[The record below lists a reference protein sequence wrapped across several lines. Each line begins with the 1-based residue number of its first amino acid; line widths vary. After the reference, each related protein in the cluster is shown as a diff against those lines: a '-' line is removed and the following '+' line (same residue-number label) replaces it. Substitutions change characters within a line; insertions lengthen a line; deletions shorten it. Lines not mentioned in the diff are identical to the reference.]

1 MNKKA
6 FVGYYNRTKKK
17 SSRSYLK
24 KDGDFRGEA
33 ELNKQ
38 LASNPILVK
47 AFPGVSSFFDINN
60 PNDIK
65 ELLDWVNKN
74 KPLFG
79 VKSGGT
85 PDIATVLRR
94 YIDFLLSSGSSSIP
108 PSTKLKTTPV

>member
-24 KDGDFRGEA
+24 KNGDFRGEA

-38 LASNPILVK
+38 LASDPELLKV
-47 AFPGVSSFFDINN
+47 FPGVSSFFDINN
-60 PNDIK
+60 PNDVQV
-65 ELLDWVNKN
+65 LLDWVNKN

>member
-6 FVGYYNRTKKK
+6 FIDYYNRTKKIK
-17 SSRSYLK
+17 SRSYLK
-24 KDGDFRGEA
+24 KDGDFRGEV

-38 LASNPILVK
+38 LVSNPILVK
-47 AFPGVSSFFDINN
+47 VFHGVSSFFDINN

-65 ELLDWVNKN
+65 ELLEWVNKN

-79 VKSGGT
+79 VYSGGT

-94 YIDFLLSSGSSSIP
+94 YIDFLS
-108 PSTKLKTTPV
+108 